1 MNTDFLFTEKYRPQS
16 ISDCVLPSSIKKT
29 FSEFVTQKEIPNL
42 ILSGSQGSGKT
53 SSIIAM
59 CNDIG
64 ADYYIINGS
73 DEGRFIDTVRTQVR
87 NFASTMSLTSDAKHK
102 VIIIDE
108 MDNTTHDVQLALRGN
123 IEAYQNNCRFV
134 FTCNYINKI
143 ISPIH
148 SRCSVI
154 DFTVPTTEKPK
165 LAMKFFER
173 LKIILD
179 KENIR
184 YDEKVLIELVNKY
197 FFDWRRLLN
206 EVQRYSVGGIIDSG
220 ILCQISNSNIKE
232 LIDFLKKKEYSNVQ
246 KWIVANLDKDS
257 NSIMRQFYD
266 ESKKFLVP
274 QSIPEMVMILAK
286 YMYQSSFCADQEI
299 NLLACFTEIMMS
311 CEFAK

>member
-73 DEGRFIDTVRTQVR
+73 DEGRFIDTVRTQVK
-87 NFASTMSLTSDAKHK
+87 NFASTMSLTSDARHK

-173 LKIILD
+173 LKNILD
-179 KENIR
+179 KENIK
-184 YDEKVLIELVNKY
+184 YEEKVLIELVNKY

-220 ILCQISNSNIKE
+220 ILSQISNSNIKE
-232 LIDFLKKKEYSNVQ
+232 LIEFLKKKEYSNVQ
-246 KWIVANLDKDS
+246 KWIVTNLDKDS
-257 NSIMRQFYD
+257 NSIMKQFYD

>member
-1 MNTDFLFTEKYRPQS
+1 MNTDYLFTERYRPQS
-16 ISDCVLPSSIKKT
+16 VHDCVLPSSIRKT
-29 FSEFVTQKEIPNL
+29 FIEFVEKKEIPNL

-53 SSIIAM
+53 SSIIAI
-59 CNDIG
+59 CQDIG

-73 DEGRFIDTVRTQVR
+73 DEGRFIDTVRTQVK
-87 NFASTMSLTSDAKHK
+87 NFASTMSLTSEAKHK

-108 MDNTTHDVQLALRGN
+108 MDNTTQDVQLALRGN
-123 IEAYQNNCRFV
+123 IEQYQNNCRFV

-143 ISPIH
+143 LPAIH

-154 DFTVPTTEKPK
+154 DFTVPTKEKPE

-173 LKIILD
+173 LKYILT
-179 KENIR
+179 KEKIN
-184 YDEKVLIELVNKY
+184 YDDKVLIELINKY

-206 EVQRYSVGGIIDSG
+206 EVQRYSVSGTIDSG
-220 ILCQISNSNIKE
+220 ILCQISNSNINE
-232 LIDFLKKKEYSNVQ
+232 LIKFLKKKEYSNVQ
-246 KWIVANLDKDS
+246 KWIVANMDKDS

-266 ESKKFLVP
+266 ESKKSLEP
-274 QSIPEMVMILAK
+274 PSIPEMVMILAK

-311 CEFAK
+311 CEFLK